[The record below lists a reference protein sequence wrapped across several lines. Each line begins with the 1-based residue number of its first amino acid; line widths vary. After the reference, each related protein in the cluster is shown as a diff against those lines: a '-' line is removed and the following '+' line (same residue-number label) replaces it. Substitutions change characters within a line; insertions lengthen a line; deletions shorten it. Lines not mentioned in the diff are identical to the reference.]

1 MGRLMLAQLKSFC
14 FKPFPVLMLCL
25 MSVMTFFNSQT
36 IYFSSVCIIFM
47 LCFSQL
53 GPQTCPEDPYEER
66 QYVMSRYLLYF
77 LLVHGALLWLVV
89 MISAGSMISP
99 WQQGL
104 TAETWRVLM
113 PAYMFDIVFISFAV
127 PLSLST
133 DRGMSRLMTMM
144 LLIIFCSL
152 MLTLRGLMPY
162 LPANVLEVCPTLP
175 TLPVTV
181 FAISVVVFWKR
192 SGQTEQQG
200 EIKETTKLYPITERG
215 E

>member
-1 MGRLMLAQLKSFC
+1 
-14 FKPFPVLMLCL
+14 
-25 MSVMTFFNSQT
+25 
-36 IYFSSVCIIFM
+36 
-47 LCFSQL
+47 
-53 GPQTCPEDPYEER
+53 
-66 QYVMSRYLLYF
+66 
-77 LLVHGALLWLVV
+77 
-89 MISAGSMISP
+89 
-99 WQQGL
+99 
-104 TAETWRVLM
+104 
-113 PAYMFDIVFISFAV
+113 
-127 PLSLST
+127 
-133 DRGMSRLMTMM
+133 MSRLMTMM